1 MQYSNRVLSGRSWA
15 SGVSGLPVKAAVLSL
30 AVCLAMG
37 SEAYGQNGY
46 PDHTVKIVVP
56 VAAGGA
62 ADIST
67 RIVADHLS
75 RKWGVQVIVENQAG
89 GGGIIGARA
98 VAESA
103 PDGYTLLATPG
114 SEFTITPQL
123 KPDTKDLYAGFA
135 PVGVL
140 SINSMAIVA
149 NTAFEGNTLAE
160 LVEIARKQDAP
171 LLYSTAHTGS
181 AVHFAAEWVASAA
194 GIALKHVP
202 FKGGAPAAAA
212 VAGGEVM
219 LASLPVLVAK
229 PFVEGGKLKPIAVTS
244 AKRTVVAPDWP
255 TAAEAGY
262 DVDIAVWI
270 GLFARKDTPPEI
282 LAKLQGDLAA
292 VLADGDYRKQIL
304 AAGGEPGDVTGS
316 DLAAKIEQESRVI
329 GDIIVKTGISVE

>member
-1 MQYSNRVLSGRSWA
+1 MQNSARILSGNHAWSLWGITA
-15 SGVSGLPVKAAVLSL
+15 KAAAALSL
-30 AVCLAMG
+30 AACLTMATQ
-37 SEAYGQNGY
+37 AHAQNGY
-46 PDHTVKIVVP
+46 PARTVKIVVP

-89 GGGIIGARA
+89 GGGVIGARA
-98 VAESA
+98 VADSA

-114 SEFTITPQL
+114 TEFTITPQL

-140 SINSMAIVA
+140 SVNSMAIVA

-160 LVEIARKQDAP
+160 LVDIAKKQEAP

-194 GIALKHVP
+194 GITLKHVP

-255 TAAEAGY
+255 TASEAGY

-270 GLFARKDTPPEI
+270 GLFASRDTPAEI
-282 LAKLQGDLAA
+282 LSRLQGDLAA
-292 VLADGDYRKQIL
+292 VLADAEYQKQIL
-304 AAGGEPGDVTGS
+304 AAGGEPGDVTGD

-329 GDIIVKTGISVE
+329 GDIIVKTGISAE